1 MSIDATKS
9 TKTRQEEPDMYLLIR
24 KGGIGERAEPIYYRQ
39 VIAHFYIHP
48 GG

>member
-1 MSIDATKS
+1 
-9 TKTRQEEPDMYLLIR
+9 MYQTIR
-24 KGGIGERAEPIYYRQ
+24 KGGIGERAVPIYYRN